1 MFKII
6 FNLIIAFF
14 VAIFILET
22 TSVIRPFSESLIQN
36 GILAAPEAGSAAP
49 SIIEVIIIV
58 FQMVFVALEPI
69 LEVLMDIIYLAIHTV
84 LSIQI
89 TISGL
94 IYFLIIFIILS
105 SLYDKYRNITLELN
119 KLQDG
124 IKNNVSNITLARALE
139 ETERH
144 LSELVKKESAKKNT
158 DLIEQAT
165 LIKELLLKINSSIE
179 TDKNT
184 LTVRTKKDRRTQP
197 AEKPRTKPK
206 AKRKAKPKPK
216 TTVPDVEPA
225 NILEDENISKIDLAR
240 ALIESNDI
248 KKAREILIEVAKS
261 GTETE
266 MHEAKLLYLQ
276 LK

>member
-6 FNLIIAFF
+6 FNLAIAFL

-22 TSVIRPFSESLIQN
+22 TSVIRPFSESLIHN
-36 GILAAPEAGSAAP
+36 GILAAPEPGNAAP
-49 SIIEVIIIV
+49 SIIEVIIVV
-58 FQMVFVALEPI
+58 FQMIFVALEPI
-69 LEVLMDIIYLAIHTV
+69 LAVLADIIYLAIHTV

-89 TISGL
+89 TMSGL

-105 SLYDKYRNITLELN
+105 SVYDKYRKITLELN
-119 KLQDG
+119 KLQSE
-124 IKNNVSNITLARALE
+124 INNNVSHLALARALE
-139 ETERH
+139 ESEIH
-144 LSELVKKESAKKNT
+144 LSKLVKKESTKKNT
-158 DLIEQAT
+158 DLLEQAT

-179 TDKNT
+179 TDKNA
-184 LTVRTKKDRRTQP
+184 LDVRTKKDRRTKP
-197 AEKPRTKPK
+197 AEKPKAKPK
-206 AKRKAKPKPK
+206 AKPKVKSKLK

-248 KKAREILIEVAKS
+248 KKAREILVEVAKS

>member
-6 FNLIIAFF
+6 FNLAIAFL

-22 TSVIRPFSESLIQN
+22 TSVIRPFSESLIHN
-36 GILAAPEAGSAAP
+36 GILAAPEPGNAAP
-49 SIIEVIIIV
+49 SIIEVIIVV
-58 FQMVFVALEPI
+58 FQMIFVALEPI
-69 LEVLMDIIYLAIHTV
+69 LAVLADIIYLAIHTV

-89 TISGL
+89 TMSGL

-105 SLYDKYRNITLELN
+105 SVYDKYRKITLELN
-119 KLQDG
+119 KLQSE
-124 IKNNVSNITLARALE
+124 INNNVSHLALARALE
-139 ETERH
+139 ESEMH
-144 LSELVKKESAKKNT
+144 LSKLVKKESTKKNT
-158 DLIEQAT
+158 DLLEQAT

-179 TDKNT
+179 TDKNA
-184 LTVRTKKDRRTQP
+184 LDVRTKKDRRIKP
-197 AEKPRTKPK
+197 AEKPKAKPK
-206 AKRKAKPKPK
+206 AKPKVKSKLK

-248 KKAREILIEVAKS
+248 KKAREILVEVAKS

>member
-6 FNLIIAFF
+6 FNLAIAFL

-22 TSVIRPFSESLIQN
+22 TSVIRPFSESLIHN
-36 GILAAPEAGSAAP
+36 GILAAPEPGNAAP
-49 SIIEVIIIV
+49 SIIEVIIVV
-58 FQMVFVALEPI
+58 FQMIFVALEPI
-69 LEVLMDIIYLAIHTV
+69 LAVLADIIYLAIHTV

-89 TISGL
+89 TMSGL

-105 SLYDKYRNITLELN
+105 SVYDKYRKITLELN
-119 KLQDG
+119 KLQSE
-124 IKNNVSNITLARALE
+124 INNNVSHLALARALE
-139 ETERH
+139 ESEMH
-144 LSELVKKESAKKNT
+144 LSKLVKKESTKKNT
-158 DLIEQAT
+158 DLLEQAT

-179 TDKNT
+179 TDKNA
-184 LTVRTKKDRRTQP
+184 LDVRTKKDRRIKP
-197 AEKPRTKPK
+197 AEKPKAKPK
-206 AKRKAKPKPK
+206 AKPKVKSKLK
-216 TTVPDVEPA
+216 TTVPDVEPE

-248 KKAREILIEVAKS
+248 KKAREILVEVAKS

>member
-6 FNLIIAFF
+6 FNLTIAFF
-14 VAIFILET
+14 IAIFILET

-36 GILAAPEAGSAAP
+36 GILPAPEPGSAAP

-58 FQMVFVALEPI
+58 FQMIFVALEPI
-69 LEVLMDIIYLAIHTV
+69 LVVLMDIIYLAIHTV

-124 IKNNVSNITLARALE
+124 IKNNVSNIALARALE
-139 ETERH
+139 ESERH
-144 LSELVKKESAKKNT
+144 LRKLTKQESAKKNT

-179 TDKNT
+179 TDKNI
-184 LTVRTKKDRRTQP
+184 LTARTKKDRRTQP
-197 AEKPRTKPK
+197 VEKPK

-248 KKAREILIEVAKS
+248 KKAREILIEIAKS

>member
-6 FNLIIAFF
+6 FNLAIAFL
-14 VAIFILET
+14 VVIFILET
-22 TSVIRPFSESLIQN
+22 TSVIPPFSESLIHN
-36 GILAAPEAGSAAP
+36 GILPAPEPGSAAP
-49 SIIEVIIIV
+49 SIIEVIIVV
-58 FQMVFVALEPI
+58 FQMIFVALEPI
-69 LEVLMDIIYLAIHTV
+69 LVVLMDIIYLAIHTV

-119 KLQDG
+119 KLQNE
-124 IKNNVSNITLARALE
+124 INNNVSDITLARTLE
-139 ETERH
+139 ESERH

-158 DLIEQAT
+158 DLLEQAT

-184 LTVRTKKDRRTQP
+184 LTARTKKDRRTQP
-197 AEKPRTKPK
+197 AEKP
-206 AKRKAKPKPK
+206 KAKPKLK
-216 TTVPDVEPA
+216 ATVPEMEPA

>member
-6 FNLIIAFF
+6 FNLVIAFL

-22 TSVIRPFSESLIQN
+22 TSVIRPFSESLIHN

-49 SIIEVIIIV
+49 SIIEVIIVV
-58 FQMVFVALEPI
+58 FQMIFVALEPI
-69 LEVLMDIIYLAIHTV
+69 LVVLVDIIYLAIHTV

-89 TISGL
+89 TMSGL

-105 SLYDKYRNITLELN
+105 SLYDKYRKITLELN
-119 KLQDG
+119 KLQG
-124 IKNNVSNITLARALE
+124 EINNNVSQLVLARALE
-139 ETERH
+139 ESEIH
-144 LSELVKKESAKKNT
+144 LNKLVKKESAKKNT
-158 DLIEQAT
+158 DLLEQAT

-184 LTVRTKKDRRTQP
+184 LNVRTKKDRRTKP
-197 AEKPRTKPK
+197 AEKPKAKPK
-206 AKRKAKPKPK
+206 AKPKLK

-225 NILEDENISKIDLAR
+225 NVLEDENISKIDLAR

-248 KKAREILIEVAKS
+248 KKAREILVEVAKS